1 MTSSPQLT
9 APSML
14 SATERLNS
22 DLAAPFRAFLR
33 TVIADAGAHVR
44 FLNLLSLLE
53 HIGSR
58 KIMLSQMKGILTQ
71 DILKHLA
78 EETRHAFFFKREAEK
93 LAGRGL
99 EGYPDADTLAAGSGK
114 LYFGRLDSG
123 LTRGITS
130 NGGEAHAETGYLWVS
145 LVIELRAIW
154 VYRLYQEAVIE
165 AGYPLPLKGIIAEE
179 DKHLIDMVDRLAA
192 IGFDTSVALPSAMD
206 LEKTLFTRLLTAM
219 RAGVAQPVAA

>member
-1 MTSSPQLT
+1 M
-9 APSML
+9 
-14 SATERLNS
+14 NS
-22 DLAAPFRAFLR
+22 DLEGPFRDFLR
-33 TVIADAGAHVR
+33 TVVADPRDHVR

-93 LAGRGL
+93 LAGHQL
-99 EGYPDADTLAAGSGK
+99 HGYAEAETLTAGPGR

-123 LTRGITS
+123 LTRPLGKV
-130 NGGEAHAETGYLWVS
+130 HPETGYLWVS
-145 LVIELRAIW
+145 LVVELRAIW
-154 VYRLYQEAVIE
+154 VYRAYQQALAE

-179 DKHLIDMVDRLAA
+179 DKHLIDMVDRLDE
-192 IGFDTSVALPSAMD
+192 IGFDMSAALPAAQQ
-206 LEKTLFTRLLTAM
+206 LEKSLFMRLF
-219 RAGVAQPVAA
+219 AALDAAVHEKAAA

>member
-1 MTSSPQLT
+1 
-9 APSML
+9 ML

-22 DLAAPFRAFLR
+22 DFEAPFGAFLR
-33 TVIADAGAHVR
+33 DIIAETGDHTR

-93 LAGRGL
+93 LAGRSL
-99 EGYPDADTLAAGSGK
+99 EGYPDAETLAAGSGK

-123 LTRGITS
+123 LTRPLGDV
-130 NGGEAHAETGYLWVS
+130 HAETGYLWVS
-145 LVIELRAIW
+145 LIIELRAIW
-154 VYRLYQEAVIE
+154 VYRLYQKALTA

-179 DKHLIDMVDRLAA
+179 DKHLIDMVDRLDQ
-192 IGFDTSVALPSAMD
+192 IGFDTSAALPGAME
-206 LEKTLFTRLLTAM
+206 LEKTLFARLFAAM
-219 RAGVAQPVAA
+219 RAGVGEKIAA

>member
-1 MTSSPQLT
+1 
-9 APSML
+9 ML
-14 SATERLNS
+14 SATERSNS

-33 TVIADAGAHVR
+33 TVIARPEQHVR

-93 LAGRGL
+93 LAGHGL
-99 EGYPDADTLAAGSGK
+99 EGYSDAETLAAGSGK

-123 LTRGITS
+123 LTRGI
-130 NGGEAHAETGYLWVS
+130 GEAHAETGYLWVS

-154 VYRLYQEAVIE
+154 VYRLYQDAVAE

-179 DKHLIDMVDRLAA
+179 DKHLIDMVDRLGE
-192 IGFDTSVALPSAMD
+192 IGFDTAAALPGAME
-206 LEKTLFTRLLTAM
+206 LEKTLFTRLFVAM
-219 RAGVAQPVAA
+219 QAGVAQPVAA

>member
-1 MTSSPQLT
+1 MPLSPPLT

-22 DLAAPFRAFLR
+22 DLEASFGAFLR
-33 TVIADAGAHVR
+33 TVIADPVAHVR

-78 EETRHAFFFKREAEK
+78 EEARHAFFFKREAEK
-93 LAGRGL
+93 LAGHAL
-99 EGYPDADTLAAGSGK
+99 EGYPDADTLAAGPGK

-123 LTRGITS
+123 LTRGL
-130 NGGEAHAETGYLWVS
+130 GEVHAETGYLWVS
-145 LVIELRAIW
+145 LVVELRAIW
-154 VYRLYQEAVIE
+154 VYRLYQQELQAS
-165 AGYPLPLKGIIAEE
+165 GYPLPLKGIIAEE
-179 DKHLIDMVDRLAA
+179 DKHLIDMVDRLVE
-192 IGFDTSVALPSAMD
+192 IGFDTAAALPGAMD
-206 LEKTLFTRLLTAM
+206 LEKTLFARLFTALN
-219 RAGVAQPVAA
+219 AGVAEPVAA

>member
-1 MTSSPQLT
+1 MSSSPPLT

-14 SATERLNS
+14 SATERSNS
-22 DLAAPFRAFLR
+22 DLAAPFGAFLR
-33 TVIADAGAHVR
+33 TVIAQPEQHVR

-93 LAGRGL
+93 LAGHGL
-99 EGYPDADTLAAGSGK
+99 EGYSDAETLAAGSGK
-114 LYFGRLDSG
+114 LYFGRLDAG
-123 LTRGITS
+123 LTRGL
-130 NGGEAHAETGYLWVS
+130 GDAHAETGYLWVS

-154 VYRLYQEAVIE
+154 VYRLYQKAVTEA
-165 AGYPLPLKGIIAEE
+165 AYPLPLKGIIAEE
-179 DKHLIDMVDRLAA
+179 DKHLVDMVDRLGE
-192 IGFDTSVALPSAMD
+192 IGFDTAAALPGAME
-206 LEKTLFTRLLTAM
+206 LEKTLFMRLLTAM
-219 RAGVAQPVAA
+219 TASVSEPVAA

>member
-1 MTSSPQLT
+1 MPLSQPLT

-22 DLAAPFRAFLR
+22 DLEAPFRDFLR
-33 TVIADAGAHVR
+33 RVIAQAGDHTR

-93 LAGRGL
+93 LAGHKM
-99 EGYPDADTLAAGSGK
+99 EGYADTETLAGGAGK
-114 LYFGRLDSG
+114 LYFGRLDAG
-123 LTRGITS
+123 LTRPLGDV
-130 NGGEAHAETGYLWVS
+130 HAETGYLWVS
-145 LVIELRAIW
+145 LVVELRAIW
-154 VYRLYQEAVIE
+154 VYRLYQQELVA

-179 DKHLIDMVDRLAA
+179 DKHLIDMVDRLAE
-192 IGFDTSVALPSAMD
+192 IGFDTAAALESATQ
-206 LEKTLFTRLLTAM
+206 LEKTLFARLFTALD
-219 RAGVAQPVAA
+219 AGVTQSEAA

>member
-1 MTSSPQLT
+1 MTSSLPLT

-22 DLAAPFRAFLR
+22 DLEAPFGAFLR
-33 TVIADAGAHVR
+33 SVIADAGSHVR
-44 FLNLLSLLE
+44 FLNLLSMLE

-93 LAGRGL
+93 LAGHGL
-99 EGYPDADTLAAGSGK
+99 EGYTDAETLAAGSGK

-123 LTRGITS
+123 LTRGI
-130 NGGEAHAETGYLWVS
+130 GEAHAETGYLWVS

-154 VYRLYQEAVIE
+154 VYRLYQTAVAD
-165 AGYPLPLKGIIAEE
+165 AGYPLALKGIIAEE
-179 DKHLIDMVDRLAA
+179 DKHLIDMVDRLGE
-192 IGFDTSVALPSAMD
+192 IGFDTSAALPGAMD

-219 RAGVAQPVAA
+219 QAGVGGKVAA

>member
-1 MTSSPQLT
+1 MSSSPPLT

-14 SATERLNS
+14 SATERSNS
-22 DLAAPFRAFLR
+22 DLEAPFGIFLR
-33 TVIADAGAHVR
+33 DVIADAASHVR

-93 LAGRGL
+93 LAGHGL
-99 EGYPDADTLAAGSGK
+99 EGYTDAETLAAGSGK

-123 LTRGITS
+123 LTRGMTS
-130 NGGEAHAETGYLWVS
+130 NGGKVHAETGYLWVS

-154 VYRLYQEAVIE
+154 VYRLYQKAVTE

-179 DKHLIDMVDRLAA
+179 DKHLIDMVDRLGE
-192 IGFDTSVALPSAMD
+192 IGFDTAAALPGAMA
-206 LEKTLFTRLLTAM
+206 LEKTLFTRLFAAM
-219 RAGVAQPVAA
+219 QAGIAQPVAA

>member
-1 MTSSPQLT
+1 MSSSLPLT

-22 DLAAPFRAFLR
+22 DLEAPFSTFLR
-33 TVIADAGAHVR
+33 TVIAQPEAHTR

-93 LAGRGL
+93 LAGHKL
-99 EGYPDADTLAAGSGK
+99 EGYSDAETLACGPGK
-114 LYFGRLDSG
+114 LYFGRLDAG
-123 LTRGITS
+123 LTRDLGHD
-130 NGGEAHAETGYLWVS
+130 HAETGYLWVS

-154 VYRLYQEAVIE
+154 VYRLYQQALLA

-179 DKHLIDMVDRLAA
+179 DKHLIDMVARLDE
-192 IGFDTSVALPSAMD
+192 IGFDTAAALDSAQQ
-206 LEKTLFTRLLTAM
+206 LEKTLFSRLFAALD
-219 RAGVAQPVAA
+219 AGVVEKAAA

>member
-1 MTSSPQLT
+1 
-9 APSML
+9 ML
-14 SATERLNS
+14 SVTERSNS
-22 DLAAPFRAFLR
+22 DLVAPFRAFLR
-33 TVIADAGAHVR
+33 TVIARPEQHVR

-93 LAGRGL
+93 LAGHGL
-99 EGYPDADTLAAGSGK
+99 EGYSDTETLAAGSGK

-123 LTRGITS
+123 LTRGL
-130 NGGEAHAETGYLWVS
+130 GEAHAETGYLWVS

-154 VYRLYQEAVIE
+154 VYRLYHDAVTE

-179 DKHLIDMVDRLAA
+179 DKHLIDMIDRLGE
-192 IGFDTSVALPSAMD
+192 IGFDTATALPDAIELEKGLFARLLSAM
-206 LEKTLFTRLLTAM
+206 T
-219 RAGVAQPVAA
+219 AGVAQPVAA

>member
-1 MTSSPQLT
+1 MPLSPPLT

-14 SATERLNS
+14 SATERSNS
-22 DLAAPFRAFLR
+22 DLSAPFRAFLR
-33 TVIADAGAHVR
+33 TVIAQPEQHVR

-93 LAGRGL
+93 LAGHGL
-99 EGYPDADTLAAGSGK
+99 EGYSDAETLAAGSGK

-123 LTRGITS
+123 LTRGL
-130 NGGEAHAETGYLWVS
+130 GDAHAETGYLWVS

-154 VYRLYQEAVIE
+154 VYRLYQDAVTE

-179 DKHLIDMVDRLAA
+179 DKHLIDMVDRLGE
-192 IGFDTSVALPSAMD
+192 IGFDTAAALPVAME

-219 RAGVAQPVAA
+219 QAGVIQPVAA

>member
-1 MTSSPQLT
+1 MSSSQPLT

-22 DLAAPFRAFLR
+22 DLEAPFGAFLR
-33 TVIADAGAHVR
+33 DVIADAASHVR

-93 LAGRGL
+93 LAGHGL
-99 EGYPDADTLAAGSGK
+99 EGYSDAETLAAGSGK

-123 LTRGITS
+123 LTRGL
-130 NGGEAHAETGYLWVS
+130 GKVHAETGYLWVS

-154 VYRLYQEAVIE
+154 VYRLYQKAVTE
-165 AGYPLPLKGIIAEE
+165 VGYPLPLKGIIAEE
-179 DKHLIDMVDRLAA
+179 DKHLIDMVDRLGE
-192 IGFDTSVALPSAMD
+192 IGFDTAAALPSAMD
-206 LEKTLFTRLLTAM
+206 LEKTLFTRLLAAM
-219 RAGVAQPVAA
+219 QAGIAQPVAA

>member
-1 MTSSPQLT
+1 MSSSLPLT

-14 SATERLNS
+14 SATEALNS
-22 DLAAPFRAFLR
+22 DLEAPFGAFLR
-33 TVIADAGAHVR
+33 SVIADPAAHVR

-93 LAGRGL
+93 LAGHGL
-99 EGYPDADTLAAGSGK
+99 EGYTDAETLASGSGK

-123 LTRGITS
+123 LTRPLGPV
-130 NGGEAHAETGYLWVS
+130 HAETGYLWVS

-154 VYRLYQEAVIE
+154 VYRLYQKAVTE

-179 DKHLIDMVDRLAA
+179 DKHLIDMVDRLGE
-192 IGFDTSVALPSAMD
+192 IGFDTAAALPGAMA
-206 LEKTLFTRLLTAM
+206 LEKTLFTRLFAAM
-219 RAGVAQPVAA
+219 QAGVGEKVAA